1 MKCFRITYHLRPD
14 AEDITVEIVAK
25 SYEDA
30 CIFAKAYRKD
40 GFSIEEI

>member
-1 MKCFRITYHLRPD
+1 MKHYRITYHRWPE
-14 AEDITVEIVAK
+14 EDIVIEITAK

-30 CIFAKAYRKD
+30 CIYAKEFRKD